1 MKTFEQIREEQQQL
15 EEAAAIRAYII
26 EGEKFAKALAK
37 SLGVTIAE
45 LTKSL
50 TKTIVKN
57 PINSLAAASFLA
69 VYALFPKLTMGLAST
84 AWYGFMR
91 LIVGPIYGYFNPTYT
106 PIVSPAGRIIYGPA
120 DSWGPVDAIIDGIGI
135 GILSIGGLMIALYGK
150 KLGTKIIKAWNKSM
164 EKSGYKTKKPNKRSA
179 KALAKL
185 LIKK

>member
-1 MKTFEQIREEQQQL
+1 MRTFEQIREEQQQL
-15 EEAAAIRAYII
+15 EEAVIREYVI

-37 SLGVTIAE
+37 SLGVTVAE

-50 TKTIVKN
+50 TKTIGKN

-69 VYALFPKLTMGLAST
+69 VYALVPKFTMGLAST

-91 LIVGPIYGYFNPTYT
+91 LIVGPIYSYFNPTYT
-106 PIVSPAGRIIYGPA
+106 PIVSPMGRITHGAA
-120 DSWGPVDAIIDGIGI
+120 DSWAPVDAIIDGIGI
-135 GILSIGGLMIALYGK
+135 GILSIGGLMVALYGK